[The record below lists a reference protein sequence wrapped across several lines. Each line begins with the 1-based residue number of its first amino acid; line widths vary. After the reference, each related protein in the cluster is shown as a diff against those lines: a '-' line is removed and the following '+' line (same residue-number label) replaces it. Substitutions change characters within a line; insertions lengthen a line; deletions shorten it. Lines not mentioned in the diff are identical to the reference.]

1 MSIVKYGAAIW
12 GFKDFSCINAV
23 HNRMCRYFL
32 GVSKFTPNAAVQG
45 DVGARNPWQHQR
57 LEICRQWCRLSNM
70 SDDRI
75 NKKVFRWIDS
85 LKCKNWSHRI
95 KQFLHSCNR
104 AEYCN
109 AENIQ
114 KGAFL
119 KDMCEHIENI
129 NEETWLSIV
138 NKESGKKKQGKNKL
152 RTYNTF
158 KQRFCSEPY
167 VYMILPRSHRSAMA
181 QFRCGTAPIR
191 LETGR
196 YEGLAVEARIC
207 PLCKNGVETELHVL
221 LECPTYDEIRKDLF
235 SKLAAS
241 FNGFYVLSKMKQ
253 LSIILSCSDEIL
265 VRFCAK
271 ACNDILTMR
280 KQHLY
285 N

>member
-1 MSIVKYGAAIW
+1 MSIVKYGAAVW
-12 GFKDFSCINAV
+12 GYCNFSCINAV

-45 DVGARNPWQHQR
+45 DLGVRNPWQHQM

-85 LKCKNWSHRI
+85 LKCRNWSYRI
-95 KQFLHSCNR
+95 KQFLQSCDQ
-104 AEYCN
+104 AEYCT
-109 AENIQ
+109 AQNIQ
-114 KGAFL
+114 KGEFL
-119 KDMCEHIENI
+119 KDMCEHIEDI
-129 NEETWLSIV
+129 NEQKWLNIV
-138 NKESGKKKQGKNKL
+138 NKETGKRGKNKL

-158 KQRFCSEPY
+158 KQKFCSEPY

-181 QFRCGTAPIR
+181 QFRCATSPIR

-207 PLCKNGVETELHVL
+207 PLCKNGVETELHVP
-221 LECPTYDEIRKDLF
+221 LECPSYNEIRKDLF

-241 FNGFYVLSKMKQ
+241 FNGFYVFSKTKQ
-253 LSIILSCSDEIL
+253 LSIILSCSDETL
-265 VRFCAK
+265 VRLCAK

-280 KQHLY
+280 KQLLY
-285 N
+285 I